1 MDAISKLEE
10 LSKLNNIKLISLGSK
25 GALSKAWYCIN
36 DDIVLVKGNSL
47 YSYEPFSEAYA
58 SILADLLGF
67 EHISYWL
74 DSSLGYFDVVTY
86 SDIGYVSLCKYYAL
100 DKGLFRLSF
109 FDYVCEK
116 CKGTA
121 IKPKML
127 TLDEIFEYLLM
138 LPMNIQQK
146 IFEIL
151 HFDSII
157 CNVDRHMR
165 NIELVSNKHGVIVDV
180 IPIFDCGASLLYTNS
195 NDWDYD
201 SCSAFKITHKEQV
214 RQIYEHRYVNKA
226 KISSNTVSEFK
237 DKAYN
242 IFKCDSRPCIEDKIL
257 SFIEKRIKL
266 YV

>member
-1 MDAISKLEE
+1 MSR
-10 LSKLNNIKLISLGSK
+10 
-25 GALSKAWYCIN
+25 
-36 DDIVLVKGNSL
+36 
-47 YSYEPFSEAYA
+47 FSEAYA
-58 SILADLLGF
+58 SILAELLGF
-67 EHISYWL
+67 EPISYWL

-138 LPMNIQQK
+138 LPINIQQK

-157 CNVDRHMR
+157 CNVDRHIR
-165 NIELVSNKHGVIVDV
+165 NIELVSNKHGDIVDV
-180 IPIFDCGASLLYTNS
+180 IPIFDCGASLIGESVDENIVRFYDVTPDYTIHLFTVGTT
-195 NDWDYD
+195 NDMSIKNFLDWLEYSRCVPMNRVDLSRYLDRIGVKEYD
-201 SCSAFKITHKEQV
+201 VI
-214 RQIYEHRYVNKA
+214 RM
-226 KISSNTVSEFK
+226 
-237 DKAYN
+237 
-242 IFKCDSRPCIEDKIL
+242 
-257 SFIEKRIKL
+257 IEKTKGRMYPLDDIRIEL
-266 YV
+266 YDIEEVLE

>member
-1 MDAISKLEE
+1 
-10 LSKLNNIKLISLGSK
+10 
-25 GALSKAWYCIN
+25 
-36 DDIVLVKGNSL
+36 
-47 YSYEPFSEAYA
+47 
-58 SILADLLGF
+58 
-67 EHISYWL
+67 
-74 DSSLGYFDVVTY
+74 
-86 SDIGYVSLCKYYAL
+86 
-100 DKGLFRLSF
+100 
-109 FDYVCEK
+109 
-116 CKGTA
+116 
-121 IKPKML
+121 ML

-165 NIELVSNKHGVIVDV
+165 NIELVSNKHGDIVDV

-214 RQIYEHRYVNKA
+214 IQIYEHKYVNKA
-226 KISSNTVSEFK
+226 KVSSNTVSEFK
-237 DKAYN
+237 DRAYN

-257 SFIEKRIKL
+257 SFLEKRIKL